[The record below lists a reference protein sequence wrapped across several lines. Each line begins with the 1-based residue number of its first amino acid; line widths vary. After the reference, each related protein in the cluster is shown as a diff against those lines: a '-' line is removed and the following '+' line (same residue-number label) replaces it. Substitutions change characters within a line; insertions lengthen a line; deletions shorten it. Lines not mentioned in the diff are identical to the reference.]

1 MGQKVNPVGMRV
13 GVIRNWDSRWYAEKG
28 SVPAL
33 VKEDAL
39 IRKYLNEFYKK
50 AAVSHVEIERVKG
63 KGGKDR
69 VKITLHTAKPGM
81 VIGRDGETKKVA
93 QEKLE
98 KLTDKEIVLSI
109 IEVSHPERLA
119 TLVAQS
125 IAEQL
130 ENRASFRRVQKI
142 AIQRALKSGAKGV
155 RTLVSGRLGGAEIA
169 RSEGYSEGQ
178 VPLHTLRADIDYA
191 TAEAHT
197 TYGVLG
203 IKVWIYNGEVL
214 PGQTREENLKKQ
226 LERVPRGGGDNR
238 RRGGKRN
245 ANNNRGKKGGD
256 E

>member
-13 GVIRNWDSRWYAEKG
+13 GIIRNWDSRWYADKNL
-28 SVPAL
+28 VPVL
-33 VKEDAL
+33 VKEDAQ
-39 IRKYLNEFYKK
+39 IRKFLNNYYKN
-50 AAVSHVEIERVKG
+50 AAVSHIEIERVKG

-69 VKITLHTAKPGM
+69 VKITLHTAKPGV
-81 VIGRDGETKKVA
+81 VIGRDAVTKKEVV
-93 QEKLE
+93 EKLE
-98 KLTDKEIVLSI
+98 KLTAKEIVFNVV
-109 IEVSHPERLA
+109 EVQRPERVA

-125 IAEQL
+125 IAQQL

-142 AIQRALKSGAKGV
+142 AISRALKSGAKGA
-155 RTLVSGRLGGAEIA
+155 RTLVSGRLGGAEMA

-197 TYGVLG
+197 TYGILG

-226 LERVPRGGGDNR
+226 FERN
-238 RRGGKRN
+238 
-245 ANNNRGKKGGD
+245 NNNRGNAPRRNRRNNNDKGGN
-256 E
+256 

>member
-13 GVIRNWDSRWYAEKG
+13 GIIRNWDSRWYADKNL
-28 SVPAL
+28 VPVL
-33 VKEDAL
+33 VKEDAQ
-39 IRKYLNEFYKK
+39 IRKFLNDYYKN
-50 AAVSHVEIERVKG
+50 AAVSHIEIERVKG

-69 VKITLHTAKPGM
+69 VKITLHTAKPGV
-81 VIGRDGETKKVA
+81 VIGRDAVTKKEVV
-93 QEKLE
+93 EKLE
-98 KLTDKEIVLSI
+98 KLTAKEIVFNVV
-109 IEVSHPERLA
+109 EVQRPERVA

-125 IAEQL
+125 IAQQL

-142 AIQRALKSGAKGV
+142 AISRALKSGAKGA
-155 RTLVSGRLGGAEIA
+155 RTLVSGRLGGAEMA

-197 TYGVLG
+197 TYGILG

-226 LERVPRGGGDNR
+226 FERN
-238 RRGGKRN
+238 
-245 ANNNRGKKGGD
+245 NNNRGNAPRRNRRNNNDKGGN
-256 E
+256 

>member
-1 MGQKVNPVGMRV
+1 MGQKVHPIGMRV
-13 GVIRNWDSRWYAEKG
+13 GIIRNWESRWYAEK
-28 SVPAL
+28 SNVPAL
-33 VKEDAL
+33 IKEDAE
-39 IRKYLNEFYKK
+39 IRKYLNTFYKK
-50 AAVSHVEIERVKG
+50 SAVSHIEIERVKG

-81 VIGRDGETKKVA
+81 VIGRDGVTKKEAV
-93 QEKLE
+93 EKLE
-98 KLTDKEIVLSI
+98 KLTDKEIVFSI
-109 IEVSHPERLA
+109 IEVTHPERLA
-119 TLVAQS
+119 SLVAQS

-155 RTLVSGRLGGAEIA
+155 KTLVAGRLGGAEIA

-203 IKVWIYNGEVL
+203 VKVWIYNGEVL

-226 LERVPRGGGDNR
+226 LERAPRNSG
-238 RRGGKRN
+238 RRGRRGS
-245 ANNNRGKKGGD
+245 NNRGNRGGQ
-256 E
+256 

>member
-13 GVIRNWDSRWYAEKG
+13 GIIRNWDSRWYADKNL
-28 SVPAL
+28 VPIL
-33 VKEDAL
+33 VKEDAQ
-39 IRKYLNEFYKK
+39 IRKFLNDYYKN

-69 VKITLHTAKPGM
+69 VKITLHTAKPGV
-81 VIGRDGETKKVA
+81 VIGRDAVTKKEVV
-93 QEKLE
+93 EKLE
-98 KLTDKEIVLSI
+98 KLTAKEIVFNVV
-109 IEVSHPERLA
+109 EVQRPERVA

-125 IAEQL
+125 IAQQL

-142 AIQRALKSGAKGV
+142 AISRALKSGAKGA
-155 RTLVSGRLGGAEIA
+155 RTLVSGRLGGAEMA

-197 TYGVLG
+197 TYGILG

-226 LERVPRGGGDNR
+226 FERN
-238 RRGGKRN
+238 N
-245 ANNNRGKKGGD
+245 NNNRGNAPRRNRRNNNDKGGN
-256 E
+256 